1 MTNTV
6 LKDEIIEDAAW
17 ENRMENSRADIPAE
31 VFFFARAI
39 EQAVLQSSEVRE
51 MKDALSLVIDLSS
64 QEYIDQNGN
73 RIAVVGNGGER
84 FWFITDN
91 VMGAVRA
98 AMEKQP

>member
-1 MTNTV
+1 MSTDTKI
-6 LKDEIIEDAAW
+6 LTDKQILDPIKPLGIKGFRETALAAG
-17 ENRMENSRADIPAE
+17 
-31 VFFFARAI
+31 RAI
-39 EQAVLQSSEVRE
+39 EQAVLQSPEVLE

-84 FWFITDN
+84 FWFITDD

-98 AMEKQP
+98 AMERQP